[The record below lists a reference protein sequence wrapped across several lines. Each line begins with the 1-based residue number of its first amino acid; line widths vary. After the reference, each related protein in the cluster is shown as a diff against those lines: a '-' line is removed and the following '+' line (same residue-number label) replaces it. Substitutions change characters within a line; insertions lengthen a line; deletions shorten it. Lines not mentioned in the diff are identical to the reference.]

1 MSQPTARE
9 NDCRKHPT
17 ILLVEDDSFVQDA
30 TRSILEH
37 AGFSVLACG
46 DAINAIRTYERCD
59 HPIDLVMTD
68 MVLPGRDG
76 RQLGEDL
83 RRRSPQLQVLVTSG
97 YGNAEFETED
107 PANGKY
113 FLAKPYSRKNLIE
126 KIESILDQYSS
137 QHPAAQAS

>member
-1 MSQPTARE
+1 MFQPTATK
-9 NDCRKHPT
+9 NDRQKHPT
-17 ILLVEDDSFVQDA
+17 ILLVEDDGFVQDA

-46 DAINAIRTYERCD
+46 DAFNAILIYEHCD
-59 HPIDLVMTD
+59 HPVDLVMTD

-83 RRRSPQLQVLVTSG
+83 RRRSPHLQVLVTSG

-107 PANGKY
+107 PANGTY
-113 FLAKPYSRKNLIE
+113 FLAKPYSKKNLIE
-126 KIESILDQYSS
+126 KIENILDQHSR
-137 QHPAAQAS
+137 QQPASQAS